1 MSNKTGSASE
11 RGITLVE
18 IVIALAILGMTAM
31 LALGGVRLG
40 VRTWETVG
48 ARVETESHTQIVR
61 GFLRRTL
68 SQATPVLETDSDRR
82 PLPLFAGGGDSLVLV
97 APLAD
102 HIGLGGLQR
111 LELSVE
117 DVGHGDGRRLVLTR
131 TPYHRADDDGGVPF
145 DAEPE
150 RHVLIDGAARIEIDY
165 LRESDG
171 GARSWTASWRDELM
185 LPLALRLSIEPPEGG
200 RAWPELIV
208 PLRLTG
214 VTGRR

>member
-1 MSNKTGSASE
+1 MSKKTVSASE

-18 IVIALAILGMTAM
+18 IVIALAILGMTAT

-68 SQATPVLETDSDRR
+68 SQATPVLETGSDGK
-82 PLPLFAGGGDSLVLV
+82 PLPLFAGGSDSLVLV

-117 DVGHGDGRRLVLTR
+117 EMGRGDGRRLVLTR
-131 TPYHRADDDGGVPF
+131 TPYHRADDDGAPF

-150 RHVLIDGAARIEIDY
+150 RHVLIEGAARIEIDY

-171 GARSWTASWRDELM
+171 GARSWTASWRDELN

-214 VTGRR
+214 VTRRR